1 MLFIVNALLYYGLIL
16 FAIRKISKEETK
28 IIDLNAGTT
37 VPNQKDGRLRNNF
50 IRDETRV
57 LDLIAGTI
65 VHNYEKDVK
74 LRNKII
80 RWDRF
85 MLIAHLITFTFFNV
99 GYFIEYLQTIDLSH
113 FS

>member
-28 IIDLNAGTT
+28 VIDLNAGTT
-37 VPNQKDGRLRNNF
+37 VPNRLHNNF
-50 IRDETRV
+50 IREETRV
-57 LDLIAGTI
+57 VDLIAGTT
-65 VHNYEKDVK
+65 VNNYEKDVK

>member
-28 IIDLNAGTT
+28 VIDLNAGTT
-37 VPNQKDGRLRNNF
+37 VLNQKDGRLCNNF

-57 LDLIAGTI
+57 VDLIAGTT
-65 VHNYEKDVK
+65 VHNYEKDAK

-99 GYFIEYLQTIDLSH
+99 GHFIEYLQTIDLSH